1 MATKKRLAKKNEKKV
16 ATKVVTPNSTE
27 EKEEIKVEAVEQVE
41 GKKDATKVEEKVE
54 ESKKAEP
61 KKTVAKKA
69 TTAKKVP
76 ARKTTTKKVPKNV
89 YVEFWGGQKK
99 VDVDAYEKRVKD
111 IWLND
116 WNRLAK
122 DLKKIDLYIKPEDN
136 KVYFVVNDT
145 ENGDLEL

>member
-1 MATKKRLAKKNEKKV
+1 MATKKRLAKKSEKKAAAKIV
-16 ATKVVTPNSTE
+16 MPNLTE

-41 GKKDATKVEEKVE
+41 EKVE
-54 ESKKAEP
+54 ETKKAAS
-61 KKTVAKKA
+61 KRA
-69 TTAKKVP
+69 TTAKKAP

-89 YVEFWGGQKK
+89 YVEFWGGQTK
-99 VDVDAYEKRVKD
+99 VDVEAYEKRVKD

-145 ENGDLEL
+145 ENGSLEL